1 MVCADVIG
9 NDVVVTVGAQSGNF
23 QLNVML
29 PVIAYNV
36 LKSVNLLAGAM
47 NILGPKAIKTF
58 KVNHDNIERSLER
71 NPILVTAL
79 NPVIGYAKAAEIAK
93 KAYKENRPILDV
105 ALEETDL
112 SKARLK
118 KLLDPTKLTSG
129 GIKK

>member
-9 NDVVVTVGAQSGNF
+9 NDVSVTVGAQSGNF

-36 LKSVNLLAGAM
+36 LKSVNMLSGAM
-47 NILGPKAIKTF
+47 KVLGPKAIKTF
-58 KVNHDNIERSLER
+58 KINHDNIKTSLDK

-93 KAYKENRPILDV
+93 KAYKDKRPIIDV
-105 ALEETDL
+105 AFEETDL
-112 SKARLK
+112 TKAQLK
-118 KLLDPTKLTSG
+118 KLLDPKKLTLG
-129 GIKK
+129 GIGK